1 MIKFSITLNTL
12 TYDVTE
18 LPKTDD
24 EIKVENVYING
35 KKVRAIHIG
44 SAITDENGIATI
56 TYESTGAGEVN
67 IFATCGNLVSN
78 TITIMDKPEDFSAII
93 TVDWLDNGNRDGNRP
108 DSIDITLYKDDV
120 EITVVTLSESHDW
133 IYDLSALEL
142 PKYENGEAINYSIR
156 CDRTTGYNTIVED
169 FHIIQEYNPPV
180 TSASIQISWQDNN
193 DATGKRSVSI
203 IATLSNG
210 ATVKLN
216 TSNNWFATV
225 PNLPAMINKKTVSYS
240 WVDPD
245 IYGYKINGKGYSGK
259 TTYYFMALK

>member
-1 MIKFSITLNTL
+1 MSRKF
-12 TYDVTE
+12 
-18 LPKTDD
+18 
-24 EIKVENVYING
+24 
-35 KKVRAIHIG
+35 IG
-44 SAITDENGIATI
+44 SAKTNEQGIATI
-56 TYESTGAGEVN
+56 TYTGTGAGKVN
-67 IFATCGNLVSN
+67 LFATCGDLVSN
-78 TITIMDKPEDFSAII
+78 TITIMDKPEDFSTII

-108 DSIDITLYKDDV
+108 DSIDVTLYKDDV
-120 EITVVTLSESHDW
+120 EITVATLSESHDW
-133 IYDLSALEL
+133 IYDLSGLEL
-142 PKYENGEAINYSIR
+142 PKYENGEIINYSIS

-169 FHIIQEYNPPV
+169 FHIMQDYNPPV

-193 DATGKRSVSI
+193 NAAGKRPASI

-216 TSNNWFATV
+216 TSNNWFATLS
-225 PNLPAMINKKTVSYS
+225 NLPAMINKKTVSYS